1 MKYLKIFTDFGEA
14 LEMIGDAEAGRLF
27 KAAMKYAKLGEA
39 PELRGNERF
48 LWVQLKQSIDR
59 SREIY
64 NRKAEAARKVGVRN
78 AKYSQEEYIKGILD
92 DLERLD
98 AESDDIDTISN
109 DIVQEKDK
117 EKDQDYTT
125 TPLPPPGDG
134 GGGGTRYLEDNLRG
148 MTPGNYE
155 ELRSYLDDGVSMD
168 LVRYAVDEAAA
179 HGVRTWAY
187 VRRVLNR
194 CLTAGAFTA
203 DKARELQKE
212 MQKYAP
218 TEKPSNRFLGEVEMG

>member
-1 MKYLKIFTDFGEA
+1 MKYLKIFTDFGES

-39 PELRGNERF
+39 PELRGNEKF

-59 SREIY
+59 SRETY
-64 NRKAEAARKVGVRN
+64 DRKADIARKIGAGN
-78 AKYSQEEYIKGILD
+78 AKGKRNDNERYHSISND
-92 DLERLD
+92 DGRYR
-98 AESDDIDTISN
+98 N
-109 DIVQEKDK
+109 DIVQDK
-117 EKDQDYTT
+117 EKDKDKDYTT

-179 HGVRTWAY
+179 YGVRTWAY

>member
-1 MKYLKIFTDFGEA
+1 MKYLKIFTDFGES

-27 KAAMKYAKLGEA
+27 KAAMNYAKLGEA
-39 PELRGNERF
+39 PELRGNEKF

-59 SREIY
+59 SRETY
-64 NRKAEAARKVGVRN
+64 DRKADIARKIGAGN
-78 AKYSQEEYIKGILD
+78 AKGKRNDSERYHSISND
-92 DLERLD
+92 DGRYR
-98 AESDDIDTISN
+98 N
-109 DIVQEKDK
+109 DIVQDK
-117 EKDQDYTT
+117 EKDKDKDKDYTT

-134 GGGGTRYLEDNLRG
+134 GGGCARYLEDNLRS

-155 ELRSYLDDGVSMD
+155 ELRSYLDDGVSMG

-194 CLTAGAFTA
+194 CLTAGVLTA
-203 DKARELQKE
+203 DQARELQE
-212 MQKYAP
+212 LQRDAP
-218 TEKPSNRFLGEVEMG
+218 AEKPSNRFLS